1 MFLNKRIIS
10 LTVLIFLFSVVFLKF
25 FYLQIINHKVF
36 KDRAINKVVR
46 ILPIKAPRG
55 NIIDRNSVNI
65 VLNSKVYDL
74 QIVPYD
80 VKGKFDYELLNHYV
94 SFDTIDIK
102 KKVEYLKENTIS
114 RKFKPISIKNKIN
127 QDIIFKIEEQR
138 DRFPGLI
145 IREVFVRD
153 YFEGSNIH
161 MAHILGATTI
171 ERYISENPIFDKI
184 SLNPKSGSGGL
195 ENFYN
200 NLLSGQNGKEYR
212 LFDAMGMD
220 RGLYL
225 GDIYKQTGSVPGK
238 NLQVTIDIELQKYIA
253 QLMNDLVGTIICM
266 NPKNGEVLSYVNNPS
281 IDIKKM
287 SRGITQLELDSLN
300 SLKSPYLNRAIN
312 AYEPGSIVKVPV
324 AVMLVE
330 MGVDPN
336 KTYNCDGAYE
346 FKSPNQRVSPFPCGA
361 LV

>member
-10 LTVLIFLFSVVFLKF
+10 LAILIFLFSVVFLKF

-114 RKFKPISIKNKIN
+114 RKFKPISIKNKID

-145 IREVFVRD
+145 IRASIFPQ
-153 YFEGSNIH
+153 FQFLGLTKSFLFI
-161 MAHILGATTI
+161 ILGH
-171 ERYISENPIFDKI
+171 
-184 SLNPKSGSGGL
+184 
-195 ENFYN
+195 
-200 NLLSGQNGKEYR
+200 
-212 LFDAMGMD
+212 
-220 RGLYL
+220 
-225 GDIYKQTGSVPGK
+225 
-238 NLQVTIDIELQKYIA
+238 
-253 QLMNDLVGTIICM
+253 
-266 NPKNGEVLSYVNNPS
+266 S
-281 IDIKKM
+281 I
-287 SRGITQLELDSLN
+287 
-300 SLKSPYLNRAIN
+300 
-312 AYEPGSIVKVPV
+312 
-324 AVMLVE
+324 
-330 MGVDPN
+330 
-336 KTYNCDGAYE
+336 
-346 FKSPNQRVSPFPCGA
+346 
-361 LV
+361 